1 MNKFKLPIGDWSDDG
16 HGKCEYFIVESNV
29 KFEMI
34 VNTYIDMDSKYKI
47 SEICAEY
54 EQSGLTK
61 DQVEMIKESGLKFED
76 YVGEEF
82 DLEENN
88 YIETDDIA
96 QLVIDFI
103 MLCDVRIKLK
113 IGKEEMPMLNNWAG
127 QEVTGKSGHVLSL
140 PGYGLFY

>member
-54 EQSGLTK
+54 EQSKLTE
-61 DQVEMIKESGLKFED
+61 DQVEMIKESGLKLED

-88 YIETDDIA
+88 YIETDGLA